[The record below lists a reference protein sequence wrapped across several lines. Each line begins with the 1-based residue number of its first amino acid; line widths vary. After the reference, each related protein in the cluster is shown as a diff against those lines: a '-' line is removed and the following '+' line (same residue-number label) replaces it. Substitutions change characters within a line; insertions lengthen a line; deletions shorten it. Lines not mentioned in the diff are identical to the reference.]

1 MTRRKSE
8 SAKRI
13 AQLEKQLVNNGD
25 GFDLFQRAM
34 AEVLQEA
41 TDEELSIAAGSE
53 KNLVLA
59 TDAQMTDMHELFRSR
74 AEQKVNQYRDE
85 KGKNL

>member
-1 MTRRKSE
+1 MRRRNSE
-8 SAKRI
+8 SNKRI
-13 AQLEKQLVNNGD
+13 KLIEKHLGKNGA
-25 GFDLFQRAM
+25 GSDLFQRAM

-85 KGKNL
+85 KGNNF

>member
-1 MTRRKSE
+1 MRRRNSE
-8 SAKRI
+8 SNKRI
-13 AQLEKQLVNNGD
+13 KLIEKHLGKNGA
-25 GFDLFQRAM
+25 GSDLFQRAM

-74 AEQKVNQYRDE
+74 AEQKVN
-85 KGKNL
+85 

>member
-13 AQLEKQLVNNGD
+13 AQLEKQLVNNGA
-25 GFDLFQRAM
+25 GSDLFQRAM

-41 TDEELSIAAGSE
+41 TDEELNIAAGSE
-53 KNLVLA
+53 KNRVLA
-59 TDAQMTDMHELFRSR
+59 TDAQMADMHELFRSR
-74 AEQKVNQYRDE
+74 AEQKVNQY
-85 KGKNL
+85 KNRNGAN